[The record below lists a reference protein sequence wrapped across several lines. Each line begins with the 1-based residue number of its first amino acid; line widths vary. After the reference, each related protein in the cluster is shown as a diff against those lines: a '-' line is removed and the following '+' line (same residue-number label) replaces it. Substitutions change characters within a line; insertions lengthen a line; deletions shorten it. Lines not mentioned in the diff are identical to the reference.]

1 MKVAVTARVVVARA
15 RAAAGLATEGQVA
28 VAAVS
33 VVPTAVAAS
42 LAAAVAAVDAVVA
55 RERAAAMEGRT
66 QRGTVKHRHAATSE
80 AYALP
85 PCLGGTGTCSPRRS
99 QS

>member
-1 MKVAVTARVVVARA
+1 MAAVVTETVVEHTA
-15 RAAAGLATEGQVA
+15 EGQ
-28 VAAVS
+28 AA
-33 VVPTAVAAS
+33 TRA
-42 LAAAVAAVDAVVA
+42 AAAVAAVDAVVA